1 MAGRVIIVMKERV
14 PLWILKVSTSPS
26 VTKNKEIFQIKLFPG
41 KEDVSATDE

>member
-14 PLWILKVSTSPS
+14 PLWILKVSSPS